1 MKSIIVKDITKS
13 FGSKRALDHVS
24 LEIRGTFGLL
34 GPNGAGK
41 TTLMKLLATLDI
53 PDSGIIRIDED
64 DLSWNEPSEVRERL
78 GYLPQHFSIYRSLKV
93 EEVMNHFA
101 ILKGIR
107 GKKVRSE
114 AINSILQSVNL
125 SEQKTKKVKNL
136 SGGMLRRLGIAQAL
150 LGNPQIIIVDE
161 PTAGL
166 DIEERVRFCRLL
178 RKIGEN
184 RIIIIST
191 HIVEDLES
199 TCDHIAIMKEG
210 KILQT
215 GTRNKLAEMT
225 KGLVFEMDVPFDSPI
240 PIKEEDIISIKQLNN
255 RYLVRFFSE
264 ASINNARTVDTCL
277 EDTYLYITKRNLT
290 HV

>member
-1 MKSIIVKDITKS
+1 
-13 FGSKRALDHVS
+13 
-24 LEIRGTFGLL
+24 
-34 GPNGAGK
+34 
-41 TTLMKLLATLDI
+41 
-53 PDSGIIRIDED
+53 
-64 DLSWNEPSEVRERL
+64 
-78 GYLPQHFSIYRSLKV
+78 
-93 EEVMNHFA
+93 
-101 ILKGIR
+101 
-107 GKKVRSE
+107 
-114 AINSILQSVNL
+114 
-125 SEQKTKKVKNL
+125 
-136 SGGMLRRLGIAQAL
+136 MLRRLGIAQAL

>member
-107 GKKVRSE
+107 GKKLEVR
-114 AINSILQSVNL
+114 Q
-125 SEQKTKKVKNL
+125 
-136 SGGMLRRLGIAQAL
+136 
-150 LGNPQIIIVDE
+150 
-161 PTAGL
+161 
-166 DIEERVRFCRLL
+166 
-178 RKIGEN
+178 
-184 RIIIIST
+184 
-191 HIVEDLES
+191 
-199 TCDHIAIMKEG
+199 
-210 KILQT
+210 
-215 GTRNKLAEMT
+215 
-225 KGLVFEMDVPFDSPI
+225 
-240 PIKEEDIISIKQLNN
+240 
-255 RYLVRFFSE
+255 
-264 ASINNARTVDTCL
+264 
-277 EDTYLYITKRNLT
+277 
-290 HV
+290 